1 MTRLLACLCAG
12 LITALA
18 ACGGG
23 DDGGPAASI
32 VLTPDLTQLPD
43 GTDPD
48 AARQSIVSIL
58 EARADLLDI
67 DAKVELLDDGRISV
81 EAPGQT
87 SEQAE
92 IIFAQQAFLTVAQPL
107 LGPVGQVICQA
118 SDGSQVSVSPDSI
131 SYPPAGS
138 PQRGTPRCNLGDGT
152 FAQIVWTPAAAV
164 LSGAETALDSDYVEE
179 ATLDTQQGPIV
190 IVQFGESGNLLLTS
204 ISEQL
209 IGLPLGIFVDGQLL
223 SAPTVSERIITGNL
237 AISSLNE
244 DGARI
249 LAAQLSA
256 GPLPAPLTLSAASS

>member
-67 DAKVELLDDGRISV
+67 DASVELLDDGRISV

-87 SEQAE
+87 REQAQLT
-92 IIFAQQAFLTVAQPL
+92 FGQRGFLMVARPV
-107 LGPVGQVICQA
+107 LGPVGQVVCQA
-118 SDGSQVSVSPDSI
+118 SDGSQVSVSPESI

-138 PQRGTPRCNLGDGT
+138 PQQGTPRCDLGDGT
-152 FAQIVWTPAAAV
+152 LAQIVWTAAKA
-164 LSGAETALDSDYVEE
+164 LLADTETELDSDFVGS
-179 ATLDTQQGPIV
+179 ATVDTSQGPV
-190 IVQFGESGNLLLTS
+190 VVVQFNDSGNLLLTS
-204 ISEQL
+204 ISEEL

-237 AISSLNE
+237 AIASLNE
-244 DGARI
+244 EGARI

-256 GPLPAPLTLSAASS
+256 GPLPAPVTLSAVSS